1 MLTHSMRRSK
11 HAASTFLFNFSL
23 PSASGNANMSRSPVC
38 RCVLLAL
45 LALVAALVGRR
56 KVPVTRRSQIL
67 MMPESQEIALGVT
80 AYEEILHSEPKSTNQ
95 EYIDLVNRFGKRIA
109 SDVTNAFAQP
119 AAKSPSTRGSC
130 PSARTKPDLP

>member
-1 MLTHSMRRSK
+1 MY
-11 HAASTFLFNFSL
+11 
-23 PSASGNANMSRSPVC
+23 

-45 LALVAALVGRR
+45 LALVAALVGCR
-56 KVPVTRRSQIL
+56 KVPVTGRSQIL

-109 SDVTNAFAQP
+109 SATGVEGYDWEFTVIASDVTNAFAQP